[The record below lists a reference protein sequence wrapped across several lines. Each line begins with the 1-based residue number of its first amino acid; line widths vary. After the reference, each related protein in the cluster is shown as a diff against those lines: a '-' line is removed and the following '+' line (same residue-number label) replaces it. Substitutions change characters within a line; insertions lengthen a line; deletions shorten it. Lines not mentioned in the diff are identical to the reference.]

1 MPREMYEIV
10 ASAARYW
17 FLFLMVLIV
26 LRSFLWYRK
35 DQKQHKKQRK
45 LMPDA
50 GYIGEMVVI
59 QSDSEEL
66 APGDTLPVSWEGVL
80 GFTRINDLCIP
91 ADGVANKHC
100 LFRFE
105 EKVGLF
111 LEPCGRQSIQVDG
124 QEYVGHKDTAYMSHG
139 SFLKIGDTVLRLRM
153 FSGYETRPV
162 PRSAPVAD
170 GGQRNAQYAPYPAPT
185 PEQLAGWQQM
195 MQQQMAQQQM
205 AQRQLMAQ
213 QQLAQ
218 QQMAYQQQMMQQM
231 AWARQNQPMPQ
242 PPAEAPQEEYDGQLE
257 FDHQQTF
264 YPPVMDDDED
274 FADELP
280 EEDIY
285 AAYRRPVPA
294 PKPEPRRQT
303 RYDNRYYDELLDE
316 DMTDAAIPPR
326 SQYVGEDDAKAMKQE
341 VWDRM
346 LGGDGR

>member
-26 LRSFLWYRK
+26 LRSFRWYRK

-59 QSDSEEL
+59 QSGSDQL
-66 APGDTLPVSWEGVL
+66 APGDTLPVSWEGIL
-80 GFTRINDLCIP
+80 GFTRINDLCVP
-91 ADGVANKHC
+91 AEGVANKHC
-100 LFRFE
+100 RFRFE

-124 QEYVGHKDTAYMSHG
+124 QEYVGRKETAYMSHG

-162 PRSAPVAD
+162 PQSAPMAD

-185 PEQLAGWQQM
+185 PEQLACWQQM

-205 AQRQLMAQ
+205 AQR
-213 QQLAQ
+213 
-218 QQMAYQQQMMQQM
+218 QMAYQQQMMQQM

-242 PPAEAPQEEYDGQLE
+242 PPAEEAPLEEYDGQLE

-264 YPPVMDDDED
+264 YPPVMDDEED
-274 FADELP
+274 FPDDLP

-285 AAYRRPVPA
+285 AAYRRPTPP
-294 PKPEPRRQT
+294 PKPQPRPQT
-303 RYDNRYYDELLDE
+303 RYDDHYYDELLDE
-316 DMTDAAIPPR
+316 DMTDAALPPR
-326 SQYVGEDDAKAMKQE
+326 SDYVGEDESRLMKKE